1 MLYSLELSKFKNLH
15 IILTNKFLIFIT
27 KNGIVHFTTNFY
39 NLFILNNKIYFNF
52 NYYSQINNN
61 ITLYYINKAFLISNF
76 LTKTSLNY
84 TFNYLNSF
92 YSSLYNLFYNYK
104 VSIYL
109 QGVGYKF
116 ICNDNNIQIRVGY
129 SHFVT
134 YNIDKNIYLN
144 LKNQT
149 TLVLYSNNKL
159 ILQNF
164 VSNLKLCKKTNLY
177 KGTGIFYEN
186 ELILKKKKNNNKNK
200 NVK

>member
-84 TFNYLNSF
+84 TFNYLNF
-92 YSSLYNLFYNYK
+92 
-104 VSIYL
+104 
-109 QGVGYKF
+109 
-116 ICNDNNIQIRVGY
+116 
-129 SHFVT
+129 
-134 YNIDKNIYLN
+134 
-144 LKNQT
+144 
-149 TLVLYSNNKL
+149 
-159 ILQNF
+159 
-164 VSNLKLCKKTNLY
+164 
-177 KGTGIFYEN
+177 
-186 ELILKKKKNNNKNK
+186 
-200 NVK
+200 

>member
-15 IILTNKFLIFIT
+15 IILTNKFLILIT
-27 KNGIVHFTTNFY
+27 KNGIIHFTTNFY

-76 LTKTSLNY
+76 ITKTSLNY
-84 TFNYLNSF
+84 AFNYLNSF
-92 YSSLYNLFYNYK
+92 YYSLYNLFYNYK

-177 KGTGIFYEN
+177 KDTRIFYEN
-186 ELILKKKKNNNKNK
+186 ELIQKKKKNNNKNK